1 MFLPNDL
8 YTTLG
13 NSKLFHCWT
22 DKVTKFDSSSFYN
35 WEQDNMPVYDL
46 EERTHFLWE
55 HLGYPLSS
63 IPGVA
68 YVVSADAPQS
78 AVACNKNIFRTVS
91 AAVEALPK
99 VINYPIIIEVANFG
113 NLGDLVLDN
122 YDFGPRGS
130 LEIINRNFAKGEGT
144 LSSTTNPVGQN
155 SPFAGSLDSYFGGS
169 FNGFDYVSSIV
180 KIGTYNSS
188 LSGNNHEVVDATL
201 KGGKTSP
208 MKSFLEA
215 SCMSISAAVFSST
228 QDSRLSS
235 TINLNGYVSQVK
247 WKNNY
252 SKSTLIV
259 SEKNGINPYTGN
271 EYEIKFAAYDK
282 NPNSSDGISSKD
294 TSTLDIFN
302 NTAINF
308 THEWTT
314 NTGSP
319 VGYNSLMYGNFI
331 NKIVINNCNGPVYIR
346 NFFLDGSGSNSSN
359 NNHGFTVNNCN
370 NLFIENCVATRYRKA
385 GFYFNNSNV
394 NLLRGCVATRI
405 YDFNSSGQR
414 ITGDYEIRRNT
425 LTSNYASGHLAED
438 DSAGIV
444 ANNSVIT
451 VSSTEAIEYSQM
463 KSILG
468 SAWDV
473 FIPMYCIFEFT
484 KNSNGI
490 ILNNSTLKGG
500 KSRDSRVPYTHY
512 QMFLDIAHNV
522 GAGIVCNNSKVSF
535 DGSLRLIENLRGIK
549 LVNSTWE
556 IDKAVAVGNQK
567 EAILS
572 DRSTITYNKNLDTQ
586 HIGGATND
594 TNIGSMYFKNNGQHM
609 LLDNSKFVPLYA
621 SGMPTYYTRML
632 FKDTIGKPMYN
643 TSSVEGFLEA
653 VKISNNSKATFI
665 CAEVGRGSTYASFE
679 GNRRAVKGSEFCVI
693 NNSQLDLIGTK
704 HFATKVYG
712 PNEYNSTQKLAGVYA
727 GNNSV
732 VNIHGPTVI
741 AQYGVD
747 CLAESH
753 STINIS
759 PPRDKEDSS
768 YSYSEMN
775 LLDDQ
780 GNHTMVEL
788 HAVNSCLV
796 ANNKSIINMVDLGS
810 WRNTWSANVD
820 YDDTTDTLDY
830 ETESTVAPSAT
841 LAGRLQFYP
850 NPTPSGG
857 DDYTGNINGAD
868 NLQSTLNGAESFTPG
883 SLGYYFLKD
892 LTSPTLSFSTVTW
905 GGYCLRAVNDSTVN
919 VKNVNFPC
927 AFWDS
932 SNVFYDG
939 TVGLDGGGYC
949 TRTFIWNIADSSK
962 LNASYLS
969 VSSLFPRR
977 AGYRGP
983 YGYWR
988 NSFGSLFSGAP
999 ISTPDTSTVSVLDFF
1014 GENPSGT
1021 AYSVSSAQN
1030 YGPFRLYFSVNPLAN
1045 FLDELTTSSPGIYQ
1059 QLYAQGYQPS
1069 SNLRL
1074 TKLINPSSIG
1084 YQPFMQSLQRNSAG
1098 VIDSSGYYYAKDMMF
1113 NPYEIRVILDES
1125 ASDTFANAKHCSIGK
1140 SNIPKVVGIYSNR
1153 TEVGYGDMASIRG
1166 IPSVNIFD
1174 LERNN

>member
-1 MFLPNDL
+1 MFLPNDI

-35 WEQDNMPVYDL
+35 WEQDNLPIYDL

-68 YVVSADAPQS
+68 YVVSAHAPDS

-113 NLGDLVLDN
+113 NLGDLILDN
-122 YDFGPRGS
+122 YHFGPRGS

-144 LSSTTNPVGQN
+144 LSSTANIDGEN
-155 SPFAGSLDSYFGGS
+155 APFAGALDSYFGAS
-169 FNGFDYVSSIV
+169 YNGFDYVSSIV
-180 KIGTYNSS
+180 KIGTYNNS
-188 LSGNNHEVVDATL
+188 LSSNNHEVIDGTL

-208 MKSFLEA
+208 MKAFLEA
-215 SCMSISAAVFSST
+215 SCMSISAAVFSAT
-228 QDSRLSS
+228 QDARLSS

-259 SEKNGINPYTGN
+259 SEKNTVNPYTGN
-271 EYEIKFAAYDK
+271 QYEIKFAPYEK
-282 NPNSSDGISSKD
+282 NPNSSDQIATKD

-302 NTAINF
+302 NTAVNF
-308 THEWTT
+308 TNEWTT
-314 NTGSP
+314 NTTAPS
-319 VGYNSLMYGNFI
+319 GYNSLLYGNFI
-331 NKIVINNCNGPVYIR
+331 NKVLINNCNGPVYIR
-346 NFFLDGSGSNSSN
+346 NFFLDGYGHTSTN
-359 NNHGFTVNNCN
+359 NKHGFTVNNCN

-394 NLLRGCVATRI
+394 TLLRGCVATRI
-405 YDFNSSGQR
+405 YDFNSSNQR
-414 ITGDYEIRRNT
+414 LTEDYDTRRKT
-425 LTSNYASGHLAED
+425 LTSNYASGHLTED
-438 DSAGIV
+438 DGAGIV
-444 ANNSVIT
+444 ANNSTIT
-451 VSSTEAIEYSQM
+451 VSSTESIEYSQM

-473 FIPMYCIFEFT
+473 LVPMYYVFEFT
-484 KNSNGI
+484 KNANGI
-490 ILNNSTLKGG
+490 VLNNSILKGG
-500 KSRDSRVPYTHY
+500 KSRDSRVNYSHY
-512 QMFLDIAHNV
+512 QMFLDLAHNV
-522 GAGIVCNNSKVSF
+522 GAGIVANNSKVSF

-549 LVNSTWE
+549 LTNSNWE
-556 IDKAVAVGNQK
+556 IDKVVAIGNQK
-567 EAILS
+567 EAVLS
-572 DRSTITYNKNLDTQ
+572 DRSTITYNKNLDKQ
-586 HIGGATND
+586 HIGGSTND
-594 TNIGSMYFKNNGQHM
+594 QNIGSFFFDNNGQHI
-609 LLDNSKFVPLYA
+609 LLDNSKLIPLFA
-621 SGMPTYYTRML
+621 SAMPDYYTRMTL
-632 FKDTIGKPMYN
+632 KDTIGRPSYS

-653 VKISNNSKATFI
+653 VKIFNKSKATLI
-665 CAEVGRGSTYASFE
+665 CAQVSRGSTYASFE
-679 GNRRAVKGSEFCVI
+679 GDTRAIKGSELCVLD
-693 NNSQLDLIGTK
+693 NSELDLIGTR

-712 PNEYNSTQKLAGVYA
+712 PNAYSSSRKLAGIYA
-727 GNNSV
+727 GNNST

-747 CLAESH
+747 CLAENH
-753 STINIS
+753 STINIR
-759 PPRDKEDSS
+759 PPKEKEDSVMS
-768 YSYSEMN
+768 YVDTL
-775 LLDDQ
+775 LLDDPQ
-780 GNHTMVEL
+780 NHTMVEL

-796 ANNKSIINMVDLGS
+796 ANNKSIINMTDLGS
-810 WRNTWSANVD
+810 WTNTWSAGVD
-820 YDDTTDTLDY
+820 YIDSSETLDY
-830 ETESTVAPSAT
+830 EIESRVSPSAVFG
-841 LAGRLQFYP
+841 GRLQFYP
-850 NPTPSGG
+850 NPTTSGG
-857 DDYTGNINGAD
+857 DDYTGPIKGAD
-868 NLQSTLNGAESFTPG
+868 NLQTKLDQAEYFTSSVLG
-883 SLGYYFLKD
+883 SYFLQQLD
-892 LTSPTLSFSTVTW
+892 SANLDFSSVTW
-905 GGYCLRAVNDSTVN
+905 GGYCLRAVNDSIVN

-932 SNVFYDG
+932 SNVVYDG

-999 ISTPDTSTVSVLDFF
+999 SSTPDTSTISVLDFF
-1014 GENPSGT
+1014 GQNPSGT
-1021 AYSVSSAQN
+1021 PYSVSAAQN

-1045 FLDELTTSSPGIYQ
+1045 FLDELTTSSPGYYQ
-1059 QLYAQGYQPS
+1059 QVYAQGYQPS

-1074 TKLINPSSIG
+1074 TKLINPSSLG
-1084 YQPFMQSLQRNSAG
+1084 YQPYLQSLQRNNLG

-1140 SNIPKVVGIYSNR
+1140 SNIPKVVSIYSNR
-1153 TEVGYGDMASIRG
+1153 TEVGYGDMASIYG